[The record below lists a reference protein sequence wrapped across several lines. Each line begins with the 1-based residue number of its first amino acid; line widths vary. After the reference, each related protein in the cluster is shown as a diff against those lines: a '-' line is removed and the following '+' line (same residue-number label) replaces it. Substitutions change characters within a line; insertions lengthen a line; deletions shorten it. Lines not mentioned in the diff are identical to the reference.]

1 MVPLTLCCLFFSL
14 PSFYLVQQSATSWIT
29 RACLITDFILCRHD
43 LIFPGKD
50 FVWRTFFMFISTT
63 IVLVALPYLIRS
75 WQGDVRGN
83 DQPPDRNCARRLSFH
98 TAPESLIKYDHG
110 LNFFLLLRFS
120 SNPEMKSFIVMLKSG
135 LRAWQMLPGYLLD
148 CTGLSIFEVATVSNW
163 GRDRGRYP
171 TRCITTTISPM
182 NHQGTQ
188 RYEVQKCAQHRS
200 HTGFGISG
208 TVWES
213 NWWSRNLRTRTYGL
227 DCKEPPCIAHVP

>member
-63 IVLVALPYLIRS
+63 VVPVALPYLIRS

-110 LNFFLLLRFS
+110 LNFFS
-120 SNPEMKSFIVMLKSG
+120 S
-135 LRAWQMLPGYLLD
+135 
-148 CTGLSIFEVATVSNW
+148 FEVLVKS
-163 GRDRGRYP
+163 RDEVIHCDVEKWP
-171 TRCITTTISPM
+171 QSLADVTRIFT
-182 NHQGTQ
+182 
-188 RYEVQKCAQHRS
+188 
-200 HTGFGISG
+200 
-208 TVWES
+208 
-213 NWWSRNLRTRTYGL
+213 
-227 DCKEPPCIAHVP
+227 